1 MEQGVRFPLL
11 DQPIEPTTVRAA
23 MARLSASLLLIW
35 TLLLGP
41 ALCMGEQLE
50 HACDCGSEET
60 CEHEDAC
67 AQDPCGSLARPDE
80 DAFATWDL
88 SIPALAALPVQVLNH
103 GEFALRRTG
112 VPRALPPPGRANLPY
127 AKSDRPLL
135 I

>member
-1 MEQGVRFPLL
+1 
-11 DQPIEPTTVRAA
+11 

-41 ALCMGEQLE
+41 ALCMGELLE

-60 CEHEDAC
+60 CEHEDSC
-67 AQDPCGSLARPDE
+67 AQDPCGSLAKPDE
-80 DAFATWDL
+80 DAFASLGLCT
-88 SIPALAALPVQVLNH
+88 PALAALPVRVLSH
-103 GEFALRRTG
+103 GEFVLRRTG
-112 VPRALPPPGRANLPY
+112 VPRALPPPGRSNLPY